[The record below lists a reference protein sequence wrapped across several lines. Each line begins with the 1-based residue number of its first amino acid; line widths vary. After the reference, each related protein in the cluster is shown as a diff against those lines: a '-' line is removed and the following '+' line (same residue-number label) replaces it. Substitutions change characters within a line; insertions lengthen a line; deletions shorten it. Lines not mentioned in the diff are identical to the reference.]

1 MFVSKRA
8 LAGFLEDESGAV
20 TVDWVALV
28 GGVLLLGLVV
38 VFTIFANGVTPLSVK
53 IGDTL
58 SEARAGMCGELE
70 AGLQLDEG
78 DCDVISSG
86 STDAG

>member
-1 MFVSKRA
+1 MFMSERA
-8 LAGFLEDESGAV
+8 LASFLEDESGAI

-38 VFTIFANGVTPLSVK
+38 VFTIFANGVAPLAVTV
-53 IGDTL
+53 GDTL
-58 SEARAGMCGELE
+58 SEARAGLCGELE

-86 STDAG
+86 GSDAG